1 MPQQPD
7 APDEHE
13 DVPPEETKAPDGVSP
28 RDDTP
33 EPERGAQPDAPDAA
47 PAPPSARAQQEWP
60 PPAAGPAH
68 PGGPAATD
76 DGVVP
81 APPRDTAPPEE
92 PGAPAGSGAPAAP
105 PAAGRGPG
113 VGVGVGLG
121 CVAHVIAFPLMLITL
136 MSAAGIWGAL
146 WPFYV
151 IGLAAIVGMF
161 SEASRKVSTGVLI
174 VSAAAWIVFLGPCVA
189 LVGG

>member
-1 MPQQPD
+1 
-7 APDEHE
+7 
-13 DVPPEETKAPDGVSP
+13 V
-28 RDDTP
+28 
-33 EPERGAQPDAPDAA
+33 
-47 PAPPSARAQQEWP
+47 
-60 PPAAGPAH
+60 
-68 PGGPAATD
+68 
-76 DGVVP
+76 
-81 APPRDTAPPEE
+81 
-92 PGAPAGSGAPAAP
+92 
-105 PAAGRGPG
+105 G
-113 VGVGVGLG
+113 VGVGVG
-121 CVAHVIAFPLMLITL
+121 CVAHVIAFFLMFITL